1 MEGVTTGFA
10 GRARR
15 RAVPLIVLAG
25 LVAAGCSGTSET
37 ADGPAATA
45 PVATD
50 PPEPTTTPMAATVAP
65 SPTSTVA
72 PATAAEPTEPPP
84 STTPIGSPIS
94 EEQLTELVAADLLRL
109 GNAPGQIVSVRLPS
123 RGLDLT
129 VAVGTELLDGGGAP
143 LTAASTVRLT
153 SVTKTYVAAATFR
166 LVESGSI
173 ALDDSIV
180 DAGVSPD
187 LLDLLRSDG
196 YDVDAITVGQMMNH
210 TSGIADY
217 AGSSDYAASPYSAIN
232 ITDPLREWT
241 REEQVRFAVGA
252 YDPMA
257 APGAEYHYSDT
268 NYILLGDLLE
278 RSQGVGLGDAMRS
291 LIGNEVFGPDTTHFE
306 LLEPTPPGA
315 GPRAGQY
322 FATFDARNASPT
334 IDLYG
339 GGGLVASMPETARF
353 FHALGTGGLFVDP
366 ESFDRMSAVTSPG
379 AQFGAAS
386 GLYRVEFDGVEC
398 FGHTG
403 FYGTFAMVCPDIDF
417 AMARAWNQAFL
428 QDGADLALLAREI
441 VALVR

>member
-1 MEGVTTGFA
+1 MEGVTAAFA

-15 RAVPLIVLAG
+15 RVVPAIVLVG
-25 LVAAGCSGTSET
+25 LVAAGCSGASET
-37 ADGPAATA
+37 ADSPAATA
-45 PVATD
+45 AVATD
-50 PPEPTTTPMAATVAP
+50 PPEPTPAPAPTTAAPPA
-65 SPTSTVA
+65 SNVA
-72 PATAAEPTEPPP
+72 PATVAELTVPSA
-84 STTPIGSPIS
+84 STTPPESPVT

-109 GNAPGQIVSVRLPS
+109 GNAPGQIVSVLRPS

-143 LTAASTVRLT
+143 LTATSTVRLT

-173 ALDDSIV
+173 ALDDSIA

-196 YDVDAITVGQMMNH
+196 YDVDAITVGQMMTH

-217 AGSSDYAASPYSAIN
+217 AGSSDYAASPYSASN
-232 ITDPLREWT
+232 IADPLREWT
-241 REEQVRFAVGA
+241 REEQVRFAVDN

-257 APGAEYHYSDT
+257 APGEEYHYSDT

-278 RSQGVGLGDAMRS
+278 RSQGLGLGDAMRS
-291 LIGNEVFGPDTTHFE
+291 LIGRNIFGPDTTHFE
-306 LLEPTPPGA
+306 VLEPTPAGA

-353 FHALGTGGLFVDP
+353 FHALGTGGLFDDA

-379 AQFGAAS
+379 AAVGAAS
-386 GLYRVEFDGVEC
+386 GLYRLEFDGVEC
-398 FGHTG
+398 FGHAG
-403 FYGTFAMVCPDIDF
+403 FYGTFAMVCPGIDF

-428 QDGADLALLAREI
+428 QDGADLDLLAREI